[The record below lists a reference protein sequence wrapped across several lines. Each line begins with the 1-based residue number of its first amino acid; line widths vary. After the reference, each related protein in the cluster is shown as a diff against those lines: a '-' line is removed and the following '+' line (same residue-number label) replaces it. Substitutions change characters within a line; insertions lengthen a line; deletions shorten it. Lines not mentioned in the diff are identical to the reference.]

1 MRLPISGNN
10 PFLSF
15 RKNVKNI
22 RFVTEAD
29 IFYGDKAKIRL
40 FLGKSHLL
48 CDRINDRF
56 SWYGKRPTE
65 YFSYF

>member
-1 MRLPISGNN
+1 VEIILSYRLERTLKISVSLLKRI
-10 PFLSF
+10 F
-15 RKNVKNI
+15 
-22 RFVTEAD
+22 
-29 IFYGDKAKIRL
+29 FYGDKAKIGL